1 MPSRR
6 VRHAG
11 IKDAAG
17 CREVEQV
24 AAGET
29 GLHCDAAGVH
39 PPVITARHARFP
51 CCAAGHDP
59 DGGCR
64 PRCRRDVLIHMRIRG
79 TTSVVP
85 LVRSVSLRVCFS
97 AITSARQPGHLL
109 VLRLFLPA
117 AAEVAHERPA
127 VTGKL
132 GGGHLRQGQLS
143 FQERHQPWFR
153 SASSPARAG
162 GLVYTGIPARRAE
175 GRRRA
180 GKHPAVMTLA
190 LAALLATGTSGK
202 LGVDGLHVRLDRHVR
217 GRAGG

>member
-1 MPSRR
+1 LLLGHHVSQ
-6 VRHAG
+6 
-11 IKDAAG
+11 AA
-17 CREVEQV
+17 V
-24 AAGET
+24 
-29 GLHCDAAGVH
+29 
-39 PPVITARHARFP
+39 
-51 CCAAGHDP
+51 
-59 DGGCR
+59 
-64 PRCRRDVLIHMRIRG
+64 
-79 TTSVVP
+79 
-85 LVRSVSLRVCFS
+85 
-97 AITSARQPGHLL
+97 HLL

-132 GGGHLRQGQLS
+132 
-143 FQERHQPWFR
+143 PWFR

-202 LGVDGLHVRLDRHVR
+202 LGVDGLHVRHDRHVR
-217 GRAGG
+217 GGAWGDQAEAGA

>member
-1 MPSRR
+1 MTRME
-6 VRHAG
+6 
-11 IKDAAG
+11 AAVQG
-17 CREVEQV
+17 AVEMRSFTCGS
-24 AAGET
+24 AAPPAWFRWFGQPARLLL
-29 GLHCDAAGVH
+29 GHHVSQAA
-39 PPVITARHARFP
+39 
-51 CCAAGHDP
+51 
-59 DGGCR
+59 
-64 PRCRRDVLIHMRIRG
+64 
-79 TTSVVP
+79 
-85 LVRSVSLRVCFS
+85 
-97 AITSARQPGHLL
+97 GHLL

-143 FQERHQPWFR
+143 FQRRHQPWFR
-153 SASSPARAG
+153 SASSPARAE

-202 LGVDGLHVRLDRHVR
+202 LGVDGLHVRHDRHVR
-217 GRAGG
+217 GGAWGDQAEAGA